1 MVGASFKSDVFDR
14 ANHAWEF
21 MLHTGV
27 ARGEKEHKEFRG
39 ICTF

>member
-21 MLHTGV
+21 MLHMGV
-27 ARGEKEHKEFRG
+27 EGEWDGGEG
-39 ICTF
+39 A